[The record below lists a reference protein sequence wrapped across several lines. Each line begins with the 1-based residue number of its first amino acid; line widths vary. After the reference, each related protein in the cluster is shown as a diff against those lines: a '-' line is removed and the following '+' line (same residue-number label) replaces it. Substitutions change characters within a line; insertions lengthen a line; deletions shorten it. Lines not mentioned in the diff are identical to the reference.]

1 MDGTPYPTSIA
12 APLSGGDDG
21 RDAPG
26 FIADPRPAI
35 QPPPPGI
42 DRRVLRVTLR
52 SRALG
57 IAKSF
62 YVFVPPPEPHG
73 DSAHPAATA
82 PARCP
87 TLYLLRG
94 HEREWVNPTEDSSR
108 GDARTVVDVYLRL
121 HAAGL
126 VGPMIL
132 VFPGVTSEDNRMH
145 SAGVNLRG
153 RALLPDDL
161 PGVGSGRFE
170 DYLVREV
177 IPAVDALF
185 PTLAN
190 GRRRG
195 VDGFSLGGFMAAK
208 LAAGHPDLFATV
220 GAYDG
225 TFLYANA
232 RGTAIRGDDRVYCN
246 RILDPAFGRPRDGA
260 FAAANNA
267 ANLALRANGGELDG
281 IRWLLQYGAESLE
294 PWASNYYRGRYL
306 RDLLLARGLDVADDA
321 TLPPVLDGGVHDW
334 ATADRHMELTLP
346 LHWAILRQR

>member
-1 MDGTPYPTSIA
+1 VDGTPYPA
-12 APLSGGDDG
+12 
-21 RDAPG
+21 
-26 FIADPRPAI
+26 FIATRSWRGEDVPNTVSFVAGLRPTI
-35 QPPPPGI
+35 ELPPSGI
-42 DRRVLRVTLR
+42 DRRVLRVTLH

-62 YVFVPPPEPHG
+62 YVFVPPLEPHS
-73 DSAHPAATA
+73 DPAHPAAMA
-82 PARCP
+82 PAPCP

-108 GDARTVVDVYLRL
+108 DGNRTVVDVYLRL

-126 VGPMIL
+126 IGPMIL
-132 VFPGVTSEDNRMH
+132 VFPGVTSDDDHMH
-145 SAGVNLRG
+145 SAAVNLRG

-185 PTLAN
+185 PTLAE
-190 GRRRG
+190 GRHRG
-195 VDGFSLGGFMAAK
+195 VDGFSLGGLMAAT
-208 LAAGHPDLFATV
+208 LAAGRPGLFATV
-220 GAYDG
+220 GGYDG

-232 RGTAIRGDDRVYCN
+232 RGTAIRGDDRVYRN

-267 ANLALRANGGELDG
+267 ATLALRATGGELDG

-294 PWASNYYRGRYL
+294 PWGSNYYRGRYL
-306 RDLLLARGLDVADDA
+306 RDLLVTRGLNVADDA
-321 TLPPVLDGGVHDW
+321 TLPPVLDGGKHDW

-346 LHWAILRQR
+346 LHWAALHA

>member
-1 MDGTPYPTSIA
+1 VDGTPHPAFVATRSWSDEDV
-12 APLSGGDDG
+12 PDTT
-21 RDAPG
+21 G
-26 FIADPRPAI
+26 FIAGLRPTI
-35 QPPPPGI
+35 ELPPPGI
-42 DRRVLRVTLR
+42 DPRALRVTLH
-52 SRALG
+52 SQALG

-62 YVFVPPPEPHG
+62 YVFVPPLEPRG
-73 DSAHPAATA
+73 DPAHAAAVA
-82 PARCP
+82 PAPCP

-108 GDARTVVDVYLRL
+108 DGKRTVIDVYLRL

-126 VGPMIL
+126 IGPMIL

-145 SAGVNLRG
+145 GAAVNLRG

-177 IPAVDALF
+177 IPAIDALF
-185 PTLAN
+185 PALGG
-190 GRRRG
+190 GRHRG
-195 VDGFSLGGFMAAK
+195 VDGFSLGGFMAAR
-208 LAAGHPDLFATV
+208 LAAGHPDLFATA

-232 RGTAIRGDDRVYCN
+232 RGTAIRADDRVYRN
-246 RILDPAFGRPRDGA
+246 PILDPAFGRPRDGA
-260 FAAANNA
+260 FAAAHNA
-267 ANLALRANGGELDG
+267 ATLALRANKGELDG

-294 PWASNYYRGRYL
+294 PWGSNYYRGRYL

-346 LHWAILRQR
+346 LHWAALRG

>member
-1 MDGTPYPTSIA
+1 MDGTPHPA
-12 APLSGGDDG
+12 
-21 RDAPG
+21 
-26 FIADPRPAI
+26 FIATRSWSDKAVPDTTGFVAGLHPTVE
-35 QPPPPGI
+35 PPPSGI
-42 DRRVLRVTLR
+42 DSRVLRVTLD
-52 SRALG
+52 SQALG

-62 YVFVPPPEPHG
+62 YVFVPPLEPH
-73 DSAHPAATA
+73 DDPTHPAGMA

-87 TLYLLRG
+87 ALYLLRG
-94 HEREWVNPTEDSSR
+94 HEREWVNPTEDPSR
-108 GDARTVVDVYLRL
+108 GDARTVVDVYLHL
-121 HAAGL
+121 HATGL
-126 VGPMIL
+126 IGPMIL

-153 RALLPDDL
+153 RALLSDDL

-185 PTLAN
+185 PTLAG
-190 GRRRG
+190 GRHRG
-195 VDGFSLGGFMAAK
+195 VDGFSLGGFMAAR
-208 LAAGHPDLFATV
+208 LAAGRPDLFATA

-232 RGTAIRGDDRVYCN
+232 RGTAIRADDRVYRN

-267 ANLALRANGGELDG
+267 ANLALRANRGELDG

-294 PWASNYYRGRYL
+294 PWGSNYYRGRYL
-306 RDLLLARGLDVADDA
+306 RDLLIARGLDVATDA

-346 LHWAILRQR
+346 LHWAILRRR